1 MPNLLAYTAL
11 AIWPAVPFLLF
22 AAMQAHRA
30 LVWSIVSAYLVLPV
44 GASFD
49 FPGVPPIDKT
59 TIPNLSVLI
68 ACALFCRREW
78 LTVLGRPAIA
88 LLSGLFVLSPLV
100 TSQFN
105 GQPLIF
111 GGRVLP
117 GMTLYD
123 GLAQSANNAIILV
136 PFVLGYGLVKSER
149 ERSDAL
155 KIVMIAV
162 LAYSAL
168 MLVEIRLS
176 PQLHRWV
183 YGYFPHSFL
192 QQMRDGGFRPV
203 VFLGHGLLV
212 AILCAMGVLAAVG
225 RWRTS
230 QGRAKQRAALAA
242 TYLTAVLVLCK
253 SFGALLLALAFA
265 PAVAFLRARSIAL
278 LGSLVGLSIL
288 VYPVLRAAN
297 VLPINLVLEATQSLS
312 EERASSFNV
321 RIVNEEQLLKRAS
334 VKPITGWGSWGRSR
348 VYSELT
354 GDDTSITDGTWII
367 VFGSWGWL
375 GYVSMFGLLGFG
387 AIEILIRTRSAS
399 DISLASACLL
409 IVLTINLLD
418 SIPNSS
424 IRPLT
429 WLLSGIVLAAVQRS
443 NFQRE
448 ARIKKTY
455 LARIKN

>member
-1 MPNLLAYTAL
+1 MPNLFAYTAL

-22 AAMQAHRA
+22 AIMPAHRA
-30 LVWSIVSAYLVLPV
+30 LVWSVVFAYLILPV

-49 FPGVPPIDKT
+49 FPGVPALDKT

-68 ACALFCRREW
+68 ACALFCRSEW
-78 LTVLGRPAIA
+78 LTALRRPAIA
-88 LLSGLFVLSPLV
+88 LLSSLFVLSPFV

-123 GLAQSANNAIILV
+123 GLAQSANNAIILI

-168 MLVEIRLS
+168 MLVEIRFS

-192 QQMRDGGFRPV
+192 QQMREGGFRPV

-212 AILCAMGVLAAVG
+212 AILCAMGVIAAIG

-230 QGRAKQRAALAA
+230 RGRSKQRALLAA
-242 TYLTAVLVLCK
+242 TYLAAVLVLCK
-253 SFGALLLALAFA
+253 SFGALLLALVFA

-278 LGSLVGLSIL
+278 LGSFVCLSIL

-297 VLPINLVLEATQSLS
+297 VLPINLVLETTQSIS
-312 EERASSFNV
+312 EDRADSFNV
-321 RIVNEEQLLKRAS
+321 RIVNAVEYLSYSRRNSLQYIYRLLNFVHS
-334 VKPITGWGSWGRSR
+334 V
-348 VYSELT
+348 V
-354 GDDTSITDGTWII
+354 
-367 VFGSWGWL
+367 
-375 GYVSMFGLLGFG
+375 
-387 AIEILIRTRSAS
+387 
-399 DISLASACLL
+399 
-409 IVLTINLLD
+409 
-418 SIPNSS
+418 
-424 IRPLT
+424 
-429 WLLSGIVLAAVQRS
+429 
-443 NFQRE
+443 
-448 ARIKKTY
+448 
-455 LARIKN
+455 